1 MASALQYGKHLR
13 AYCDAQDP
21 KKFARGMQ
29 LLQLNEEIKTAKK
42 VCGLTPSDVVAWVS
56 CIWLSG

>member
-1 MASALQYGKHLR
+1 MTFALQSGQHLR
-13 AYCDAQDP
+13 AYRDAQDP

-42 VCGLTPSDVVAWVS
+42 VCGFAPSDAVAWVS
-56 CIWLSG
+56 CIWLSL